1 MIETTY
7 YDLKQKTGL
16 SPSLASEVARELG
29 RKIVSQSYQPGSLI
43 EDEAALAEQYKV
55 SRSVVR
61 DAVKIL
67 VGKGLLEVRR
77 GIGTRVK
84 PRQMWGL
91 FDDDVL
97 AWSQSAPPDPVALR
111 RLLEVRQTF
120 EPRAARWAAER
131 GSSESHAEILQAM
144 NGMERS
150 EASLEDFLKSDAH
163 FHRAILRA
171 TENEFLV
178 ALEGLVFAGLLSSLK
193 LTNLSARDNAASVP
207 LHRAVCDAIQTR
219 DGELAESSMMV
230 LLGDADLRLSMRLAS
245 TETENTRDFDSGDSG
260 NGRVGSK
267 S

>member
-1 MIETTY
+1 MIEATY

-16 SPSLASEVARELG
+16 APSLASQVARELG
-29 RKIVSQSYQPGSLI
+29 RKIVSQLYQPGSLI
-43 EDEAALAEQYKV
+43 EDEAALAQSYNV

-77 GIGTRVK
+77 GVGTRVK
-84 PRQMWGL
+84 PRHNWGL

-97 AWSQSAPPDPVALR
+97 AWSQSAPPDPDTLR
-111 RLLEVRQTF
+111 KLLEVRQTF

-131 GSSESHAEILQAM
+131 GSEDKHQEILFAM
-144 NGMERS
+144 AGMENNKG
-150 EASLEDFLKSDAH
+150 SLENFLKSDAR

-171 TENEFLV
+171 TENEFLI
-178 ALEGLVFAGLLSSLK
+178 ALEGLVFTGLLSILK

-207 LHRAVCDAIQTR
+207 LHRSVCDAIQSR
-219 DGELAESSMMV
+219 NGDLAEVSMRT
-230 LLGDADLRLSMRLAS
+230 LLGDAELRLSSRLVS
-245 TETENTRDFDSGDSG
+245 MENNRGFDSRQTG
-260 NGRVGSK
+260 NGRVGSN

>member
-7 YDLKQKTGL
+7 YDLKQKSGM
-16 SPSLASEVARELG
+16 SPSMASEVARELG
-29 RKIVSQSYQPGSLI
+29 SKIVSKGYNPGCLI
-43 EDEAALAEQYKV
+43 EDEAALAEQYNV

-61 DAVKIL
+61 DAVKML

-97 AWSQSAPPDPVALR
+97 AWSQSAPPDPATLR
-111 RLLEVRQTF
+111 KLMEVRQTF

-131 GSSESHAEILQAM
+131 GSPENHIEIQAAM
-144 NGMERS
+144 TGME
-150 EASLEDFLKSDAH
+150 ENKNSLEDFLKSDAR

-171 TENEFLV
+171 TENEFLI
-178 ALEGLVFAGLLSSLK
+178 ALEGLVFAGLLSILK
-193 LTNLSARDNAASVP
+193 LNNLSARDNAIP
-207 LHRAVCDAIQTR
+207 LHLAVCDAIKAR
-219 DGELAESSMMV
+219 DGDLAEDRMRA
-230 LLGDADLRLSMRLAS
+230 LLDDAQLRLSTRLAPGKK
-245 TETENTRDFDSGDSG
+245 ETTKNFDSGYSG

>member
-16 SPSLASEVARELG
+16 SSSMASEVARQLG
-29 RKIVSQSYQPGSLI
+29 RKIVSKSYHPGSLI
-43 EDEAALAEQYKV
+43 EDEAALAQQYKV

-61 DAVKIL
+61 DAVKML

-97 AWSQSAPPDPVALR
+97 AWSQAAPPDPVSLR
-111 RLLEVRQTF
+111 KLLEIRQVF
-120 EPRAARWAAER
+120 EPWAARWAAER
-131 GSSESHAEILQAM
+131 GSPDNLAEIQQAM
-144 NGMERS
+144 ISMES
-150 EASLEDFLKSDAH
+150 NEGSVDGFVKADAH
-163 FHRAILRA
+163 FHRVILKA
-171 TENEFLV
+171 TDNEFFI
-178 ALEGLVFAGLLSSLK
+178 ALEGLVFAGLLSILK
-193 LTNLSARDNAASVP
+193 VANERPSGNAASVR
-207 LHRAVCDAIQTR
+207 LHQAVCEAIQAR
-219 DGELAESSMMV
+219 DGALAEAKMRT
-230 LLGDADLRLSMRLAS
+230 LLEETDLRLATRLAS
-245 TETENTRDFDSGDSG
+245 MDNENSRDFDSGHSG

>member
-16 SPSLASEVARELG
+16 SPSMASEVARELG
-29 RKIVSQSYQPGSLI
+29 RKIVSKSYRPGSLI

-67 VGKGLLEVRR
+67 VGKSLLEVRR

-97 AWSQSAPPDPVALR
+97 AWSQAAPPDPVTLR
-111 RLLEVRQTF
+111 KLQEVRQIF

-131 GSSESHAEILQAM
+131 GSSENHAQIHQAM
-144 NGMERS
+144 VGME
-150 EASLEDFLKSDAH
+150 ECDGSLEDFLKSDAH
-163 FHRAILRA
+163 FHRAILKA
-171 TENEFLV
+171 TENEFLI
-178 ALEGLVFAGLLSSLK
+178 ALEGLVFAGLLSILK
-193 LTNLSARDNAASVP
+193 LANLSARDNAASVP
-207 LHRAVCDAIQTR
+207 MHRAVFDAIQAR
-219 DGELAESSMMV
+219 DGDLAEEKMKA
-230 LLGDADLRLSMRLAS
+230 LLGNAQLRLSKRLAS
-245 TETENTRDFDSGDSG
+245 YKKEHTKDFDSGHAG
-260 NGRVGSK
+260 NERVGSK

>member
-16 SPSLASEVARELG
+16 APSLASQVARELG

-111 RLLEVRQTF
+111 NLLEVRQTF

-131 GSSESHAEILQAM
+131 GSSESHAEVHKAM
-144 NGMERS
+144 IGMEENES
-150 EASLEDFLKSDAH
+150 SLEDFLKSDAH

-171 TENEFLV
+171 TENEFLI

-207 LHRAVCDAIQTR
+207 LHRAVSDAIQVR
-219 DGELAESSMMV
+219 DGDSAENGMKI
-230 LLGDADLRLSMRLAS
+230 LLGDADLRLSQRLAL
-245 TETENTRDFDSGDSG
+245 NLNKRDFDSGDSG
-260 NGRVGSK
+260 NGRVGSN

>member
-29 RKIVSQSYQPGSLI
+29 RKIVSKNYQPGSLI

-67 VGKGLLEVRR
+67 VGKSLLEVRR

-97 AWSQSAPPDPVALR
+97 AWSQSAPPDPATLKK
-111 RLLEVRQTF
+111 LMEVRKTF
-120 EPRAARWAAER
+120 EPKAARWAAER
-131 GSSESHAEILQAM
+131 GSHENHAEIQLAM
-144 NGMERS
+144 TGMVENES
-150 EASLEDFLKSDAH
+150 SLEEFLKSDAR

-171 TENEFLV
+171 TENEFLI
-178 ALEGLVFAGLLSSLK
+178 ALEGLVFAGLLSILK
-193 LTNLSARDNAASVP
+193 LTNLSGRDNAIP
-207 LHRAVCDAIQTR
+207 LHRAVCDSILAR
-219 DGELAESSMMV
+219 DGHQAELNMTT
-230 LLGDADLRLSMRLAS
+230 LLDDADLRLSKRLAS
-245 TETENTRDFDSGDSG
+245 IGSQNTKDFDSRNSG